1 MQEWKNMK
9 EVGPILSR
17 LALPQMS
24 VGHFVP
30 SKANWRN
37 FFRDYLRDPLGEVP
51 SPSSGATSQSNS
63 GTATP
68 VTPASNL

>member
-1 MQEWKNMK
+1 MK
-9 EVGPILSR
+9 VVGAILFR
-17 LALPQMS
+17 LVIPHVS

-37 FFRDYLRDPLGEVP
+37 FFRDYLRSPLGDVP
-51 SPSSGATSQSNS
+51 SPRSGAISQSNS

-68 VTPASNL
+68 TTPASNL

>member
-1 MQEWKNMK
+1 MK
-9 EVGPILSR
+9 EVSTITIYR
-17 LALPQMS
+17 LVIPHVS

-37 FFRDYLRDPLGEVP
+37 FFRDYLRNPLGDVP
-51 SPSSGATSQSNS
+51 SPGLVATSQSNS

-68 VTPASNL
+68 ITPVSNL